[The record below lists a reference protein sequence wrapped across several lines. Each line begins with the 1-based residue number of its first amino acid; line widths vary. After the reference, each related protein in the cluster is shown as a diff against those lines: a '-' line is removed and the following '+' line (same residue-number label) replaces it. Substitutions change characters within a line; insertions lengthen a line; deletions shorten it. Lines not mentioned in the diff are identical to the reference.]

1 MFLQF
6 GNDLHSACEPSAR
19 VWHKGNYRIGYHSIS
34 VAKIVIDVNLREI
47 HAISLLYESLTVS
60 RTILAALIVPLT
72 TKS

>member
-6 GNDLHSACEPSAR
+6 SNDLHSACEPSAR
-19 VWHKGNYRIGYHSIS
+19 VWHKGNYRVGYHPVSIAQ
-34 VAKIVIDVNLREI
+34 VVIDVNLREI
-47 HAISLLYESLTVS
+47 RAVSLLHENLTVS